1 MKKKTNKNIKKKNCA
16 YSLISGEPIDI
27 SNCIQVGEEIKFP
40 EYDINKKIQ
49 KKILKQPPF
58 EFINKKFYHSENAI
72 NNKDLFKPKENIKQ
86 IIYPSGI
93 IKTVT
98 KNEKDEII
106 NESIDYSNLKNT
118 YIENLKNKLN
128 EELELLVNNSFLLYN
143 RKPNIKKIVRN
154 PISTK
159 VLSEKILIW
168 KYYIKDLNTEEK
180 IHLFRKFLFYVE
192 KFTDNCYKQF
202 LEIKEINDAYK
213 LLLSKYDK
221 NKKNKEEEN
230 EKKFLEKLLN
240 QFNLMNKL
248 IGCDEK
254 GNIIIDNEKNDAEKR
269 FDELNFKSVLFTSCI
284 LNLKQEFEGKGY
296 GYSFLREL
304 RDIANMFTNVS
315 IIFYSVFQDC
325 YKIFELKDTEEIE
338 NIKILWNIFSEYFI
352 DNTFVLW
359 FLIQLKSLFGSY
371 KQYEMIKFINK
382 FVLVKNN
389 AENSL
394 EKIKEQINKII
405 GLPGEYDD
413 YKNIHKMKNIDDI
426 MKYIEGD
433 EDKINKKH
441 KKKKKK
447 INNININIDN
457 IEDKNYENEE
467 EDNYYEDIDDGL
479 SIISEA
485 DSVLDDFRN
494 DIMAETEFNLG
505 NKITPILS
513 SDFLNKY
520 LAK

>member
-1 MKKKTNKNIKKKNCA
+1 M
-16 YSLISGEPIDI
+16 
-27 SNCIQVGEEIKFP
+27 
-40 EYDINKKIQ
+40 
-49 KKILKQPPF
+49 
-58 EFINKKFYHSENAI
+58 
-72 NNKDLFKPKENIKQ
+72 
-86 IIYPSGI
+86 
-93 IKTVT
+93 
-98 KNEKDEII
+98 
-106 NESIDYSNLKNT
+106 
-118 YIENLKNKLN
+118 
-128 EELELLVNNSFLLYN
+128 
-143 RKPNIKKIVRN
+143 R
-154 PISTK
+154 
-159 VLSEKILIW
+159 
-168 KYYIKDLNTEEK
+168 
-180 IHLFRKFLFYVE
+180 
-192 KFTDNCYKQF
+192 
-202 LEIKEINDAYK
+202 
-213 LLLSKYDK
+213 
-221 NKKNKEEEN
+221 
-230 EKKFLEKLLN
+230 
-240 QFNLMNKL
+240 
-248 IGCDEK
+248 
-254 GNIIIDNEKNDAEKR
+254 EKR

-382 FVLVKNN
+382 FILVKNN

-405 GLPGEYDD
+405 GLPGEFDD

-467 EDNYYEDIDDGL
+467 EDDYYEDIDDGL